1 MRSSHAVV
9 SNFASTFHIANTPA
23 LRTIAL
29 ISLEQTNGTSV
40 EKNKESRSSVVRTR
54 GPARNHDLQ
63 GLFEVEDQKSPVSEQ
78 NGANQPNSVDPSAPE
93 RDSSTTSNSA
103 VFPRDSEAAKPAEP
117 IRSLQLTQETKK
129 SISVNTPNATPVHHS
144 NTAPYLGSVHSYMN
158 DWENAPSSDIYTPP
172 PDLRPWG
179 SEDAPSWDDAANTKS
194 NGDQIEKAAHRNSSR
209 DETRKSSDTS
219 ERASIGKLDHQH
231 HGKGAAGYPTGRKA
245 KQISRQSLPPLRAPG
260 DVPDFIPKSGQATS
274 STLLESKY
282 SSPSGKIST
291 PESAS
296 NATVAINRHGQRIDL
311 PLPRPSP
318 DERARYDSRWHAEKL
333 CNDHHLRGECS
344 NRDCKFDHEPI
355 DEGIRL
361 ALKTAARNIPCKTG
375 TGCRRQNCHRG
386 HRCPH
391 QLNSGGC
398 KNKQCAFS
406 ARGMHSVEDVTI
418 DRIV

>member
-1 MRSSHAVV
+1 VSTLARTSLMRSSHAVV

-219 ERASIGKLDHQH
+219 EANLIISTMVKARLAIRPVEKRNKFRDNLFRHYAPLETSQILFPKVARQH
-231 HGKGAAGYPTGRKA
+231 PVPCWNPNTPRRPGRY
-245 KQISRQSLPPLRAPG
+245 QLQSLRAM
-260 DVPDFIPKSGQATS
+260 
-274 STLLESKY
+274 
-282 SSPSGKIST
+282 
-291 PESAS
+291 
-296 NATVAINRHGQRIDL
+296 
-311 PLPRPSP
+311 
-318 DERARYDSRWHAEKL
+318 
-333 CNDHHLRGECS
+333 
-344 NRDCKFDHEPI
+344 
-355 DEGIRL
+355 RL
-361 ALKTAARNIPCKTG
+361 
-375 TGCRRQNCHRG
+375 
-386 HRCPH
+386 
-391 QLNSGGC
+391 
-398 KNKQCAFS
+398 
-406 ARGMHSVEDVTI
+406 
-418 DRIV
+418 